1 MKKVVSV
8 IIIAVVVFFGISLIG
23 ENSRAEFNSSGI
35 VNKISY
41 RIAGD
46 GRYDTPDST
55 IGNFK
60 LGLTEVKEDAENVI
74 SEIFG

>member
-1 MKKVVSV
+1 MKKFLSLV
-8 IIIAVVVFFGISLIG
+8 IIAVIAFFAISLIG
-23 ENSRAEFNSSGI
+23 ENSRAEFNSSGL

-41 RIAGD
+41 KISGD

-60 LGLTEVKEDAENVI
+60 LGLTEVKEDTENII